1 MRWGRG
7 ASESGGAVIEKRE
20 SDRMAFVPDGGPN
33 PLRNPVWL
41 RLGAVLLILILG
53 ALYFVFASA
62 RSRHGWLERQPP
74 PDNSPTHPAPVVP
87 H

>member
-1 MRWGRG
+1 
-7 ASESGGAVIEKRE
+7 
-20 SDRMAFVPDGGPN
+20 MAFVPDSGPN

-53 ALYFVFASA
+53 ALYFVLASA

-74 PDNSPTHPAPVVP
+74 LGNPPANPAPVVP